1 MFTIQQHEDLP
12 LKRWFDLRENIEFD
26 PSYQRKDN
34 IWPLRDQAYLIDTI
48 INGFDI
54 PKLYVADFRSVNAP
68 LNSNNKLYAVVDGK
82 QRLGAIVKFFNG
94 ELALGKD
101 FIYTKDRRVKLAGL
115 SYQDLNWQYPWIAQ
129 HIDEYVLTVMSV
141 VTDDPDD
148 TRIKEIF
155 IRLNRGVSLSGA
167 EKRNAIPG
175 PAPTVIRS
183 LAGHRFFVK
192 NVRFDTL
199 RGQDKNAAAKLLLIE
214 YRQRLWGTKKS
225 DLDRFVLEA
234 EEATTVPTV
243 YTNLFSESIT
253 KDFEGAYS
261 RGQQVLDV
269 MSEIFADADPIL
281 SSAGAL
287 PLYYWFVRNHAA
299 ENKQFLRS
307 FLIGFEKSRL
317 SNRKAL
323 NNGADNIDDE
333 LVRYDIYN
341 RSPDDVGSLE
351 VRYSILSSRLGSF
364 VERLRSN
371 PESSELPVEGHI
383 EPDLALLRR

>member
-1 MFTIQQHEDLP
+1 MFTIRQHETLT
-12 LKRWFDLRENIEFD
+12 LKAWFSLRDSIEFD

-48 INGFDI
+48 VNSFDI
-54 PKLYVADFRSVNAP
+54 PKLYMADFRSINAP
-68 LNSNNKLYAVVDGK
+68 LNTGNKMYAVVDGK
-82 QRLGAIVKFFNG
+82 QRLAAIVKFFNG
-94 ELALGKD
+94 ELTLGKD
-101 FIYTKDRRVKLAGL
+101 FIYANDRSVKLAGL
-115 SYQDLNWQYPWIAQ
+115 SYQDLTWQFPWVVQ
-129 HIDEYVLTVMSV
+129 QIDDYKLTVMSV
-141 VTDDPDD
+141 VTDDPND

-167 EKRNAIPG
+167 EKRNAMPG

-214 YRQRLWGTKKS
+214 YRQSLWGTKKQ
-225 DLDRFVLEA
+225 DLDKFVLEA

-243 YTNLFSESIT
+243 YTSLFSESIT
-253 KDFEGAYS
+253 KDFEDAYS
-261 RGQQVLDV
+261 RGQQNLDV
-269 MSEIFADADPIL
+269 MSEVFTTTDPIL

-323 NNGADNIDDE
+323 NSGAENIDDK

-351 VRYSILSSRLGSF
+351 VRYNILSSRLSEF
-364 VERLRSN
+364 VQNIRDN
-371 PESSELPVEGHI
+371 PEDLILLADGEI
-383 EPDLALLRR
+383 EIKSPLFRR